1 MEDINIALLIDSDNI
16 SARYI
21 AGILRELSKY
31 GKITIRRMYGDW
43 SQDRLHSWMKC
54 ASRYSLTPIMQPN
67 NTPGKNAS
75 DIGLII
81 DAMDILYTGDVQGF
95 CIVSSD
101 GDFNK
106 LATRLRE
113 AGKFV
118 IGMGEKKTPESFR
131 VSCERF
137 IFLNIVNDEED
148 SEEDSA
154 ASSRAKTRTARRKAS
169 GTSGA
174 GGSSG
179 ASGAGGSS
187 GAGGAY
193 AASASSASASAAS
206 VSAAA
211 GSGYGAGSK
220 SGYGAA
226 GSGGGF
232 GYGTAG
238 SGGSGYGTVGSGGGS
253 TALRAPSGAGGGFG
267 ILPSSGGA
275 AYGGIPSSAADY
287 DDDTDGD
294 ADITDKATIEN
305 AIVKMITDNNA
316 EGKETGLGEIGSRL
330 VIIFPDF
337 DVRNY
342 HYSKLSEFL
351 KDFPSL
357 KVENRDSAVWVSLN
371 SSSDSEIEQ
380 QILRIFTAHNTRDMY
395 LTTLKRELE
404 AVNPNLEAT
413 IRRSGVTRFSV
424 YLNRMIPSV
433 EVNGRYVMLK
443 K

>member
-1 MEDINIALLIDSDNI
+1 MEDLNIALLIDSDNI

-43 SQDRLHSWMKC
+43 SQDRLHSWMRC

-137 IFLNIVNDEED
+137 IFLNIVDDEGEN
-148 SEEDSA
+148 EEETA
-154 ASSRAKTRTARRKAS
+154 ARTKTRPGSGRRKAGSPVSSPAGTAAVS
-169 GTSGA
+169 GPALTAGSGSGA
-174 GGSSG
+174 GGLLT
-179 ASGAGGSS
+179 GAG
-187 GAGGAY
+187 
-193 AASASSASASAAS
+193 
-206 VSAAA
+206 A
-211 GSGYGAGSK
+211 GSGQAQPGT
-220 SGYGAA
+220 AA
-226 GSGGGF
+226 GRRRR
-232 GYGTAG
+232 TP
-238 SGGSGYGTVGSGGGS
+238 
-253 TALRAPSGAGGGFG
+253 ALAEAA
-267 ILPSSGGA
+267 A
-275 AYGGIPSSAADY
+275 AYNAP
-287 DDDTDGD
+287 DDDDADFYSDGESE

-305 AIVKMITDNNA
+305 AVVKIITDNNA
-316 EGKETGLGEIGSRL
+316 EGKETGLGEIGSRI
-330 VIIFPDF
+330 VKIFPDF

-342 HYSKLSEFL
+342 DYSKLSEFL

-380 QILRIFTAHNTRDMY
+380 QIQRIFASHNTRDMY
-395 LTTLKRELE
+395 LTTLRKELE
-404 AVNPNLEAT
+404 AVNPNLEAS

-433 EVNGRYVMLK
+433 EVNGRYVLLK
-443 K
+443 SR

>member
-1 MEDINIALLIDSDNI
+1 MEDLNIALLIDSDNV
-16 SARYI
+16 SPRYI
-21 AGILRELSKY
+21 SGILSELSKY

-54 ASRYSLTPIMQPN
+54 SSRYSLTPVMQPN

-95 CIVSSD
+95 CLVSSD

-131 VSCERF
+131 ASCERF
-137 IFLNIVNDEED
+137 IFLDVIESVDSRVQGAGTDSYAADSSQGYADVSFGTSDPAAGKSAQTSSSRRKRAAVSDPPAAYKVSPAPAKVQEEPESDQDYDSD
-148 SEEDSA
+148 SE
-154 ASSRAKTRTARRKAS
+154 AS
-169 GTSGA
+169 
-174 GGSSG
+174 
-179 ASGAGGSS
+179 
-187 GAGGAY
+187 
-193 AASASSASASAAS
+193 
-206 VSAAA
+206 
-211 GSGYGAGSK
+211 
-220 SGYGAA
+220 
-226 GSGGGF
+226 F
-232 GYGTAG
+232 
-238 SGGSGYGTVGSGGGS
+238 
-253 TALRAPSGAGGGFG
+253 
-267 ILPSSGGA
+267 
-275 AYGGIPSSAADY
+275 
-287 DDDTDGD
+287 
-294 ADITDKATIEN
+294 TDKATIEA
-305 AIVKMITDNNA
+305 AIISIITDNNA

-330 VIIFPDF
+330 VKIFPDF

-342 HYSKLSEFL
+342 HYSKLSEYL

-371 SSSDSEIEQ
+371 SSPDSEIEQ
-380 QILRIFTAHNTRDMY
+380 QILRIFKKHNTDDMY
-395 LTTLKRELE
+395 LATLKKELLE
-404 AVNPNLEAT
+404 LNPNLEAS

-424 YLNRMIPSV
+424 YLNRMIGSV
-433 EVNGRYVMLK
+433 EVNGRHVLLK

>member
-1 MEDINIALLIDSDNI
+1 MEDLNIALLIDSDNI

-43 SQDRLHSWMKC
+43 SQDRLHSWMRC

-137 IFLNIVNDEED
+137 IFLNIVDDEGEN
-148 SEEDSA
+148 EEETVT
-154 ASSRAKTRTARRKAS
+154 RTKTRSGSGRRKAGS
-169 GTSGA
+169 PASSPAGTAVAVGASLTGGPGSGA
-174 GGSSG
+174 
-179 ASGAGGSS
+179 
-187 GAGGAY
+187 
-193 AASASSASASAAS
+193 
-206 VSAAA
+206 VS
-211 GSGYGAGSK
+211 
-220 SGYGAA
+220 
-226 GSGGGF
+226 
-232 GYGTAG
+232 
-238 SGGSGYGTVGSGGGS
+238 
-253 TALRAPSGAGGGFG
+253 
-267 ILPSSGGA
+267 PSSGSGPAQSGTA
-275 AYGGIPSSAADY
+275 AGRRRKTAALAEAAAVYNAPD
-287 DDDTDGD
+287 DDDTDFYSDGEGES
-294 ADITDKATIEN
+294 DITDKATIEN
-305 AIVKMITDNNA
+305 AIVKIITDNNA
-316 EGKETGLGEIGSRL
+316 EGKETGLGEIGSRI
-330 VIIFPDF
+330 VKIFPDF

-342 HYSKLSEFL
+342 DYSKLSEFL

-380 QILRIFTAHNTRDMY
+380 QIQRIFASHNTRDMY
-395 LTTLKRELE
+395 LTTLRKELE
-404 AVNPNLEAT
+404 AVNPNLEAS

-433 EVNGRYVMLK
+433 EVNGRYVLLK
-443 K
+443 SR